1 MRGWPVSDDIRGWS
15 DTLARDPSSV
25 VFLQLGEA
33 LRRQGQRD
41 VALQVALRGLERHPH
56 LAEAHDLLARIAADE
71 GDLQRAFD
79 EWDMVLRLSP
89 RAAGALKGMGFVRY
103 RQGELAEAERYL
115 AEALEADGEDPS
127 IAAALGHVRAALA
140 AQRGGEESAEPLP
153 PIDDG
158 MPADATPVAES
169 EPAEVGMAESGDPRL
184 LFQDIMGDGRQAALL
199 LDASGL
205 VLAGAYVVEDG
216 EDVAQAVGA
225 ELSGVSD
232 EARRAMR
239 HLGLGD
245 WSSLT
250 VETDA
255 AVVAMAP
262 MRDDALVLVAASK
275 AMPLGLV
282 HRVLDRCVERAT
294 GWLAKGG
301 A

>member
-1 MRGWPVSDDIRGWS
+1 MAEDIRRLS
-15 DTLARDPSSV
+15 EELARDPASPV
-25 VFLQLGEA
+25 YLQLGEA
-33 LRRQGQRD
+33 LRRGGQLD
-41 VALQVALRGLERHPH
+41 LALKVALRGLERHPH
-56 LAEAHDLLARIAADE
+56 EADAHDLLARIAVDRGE
-71 GDLQRAFD
+71 LERAFD
-79 EWDMVLRLSP
+79 EWDMVRRIAPAHL
-89 RAAGALKGMGFVRY
+89 GARKGMGYVLFK
-103 RQGELAEAERYL
+103 QGKFAEAQTYL
-115 AEALEADGEDPS
+115 SEASELDGEDETVATALAMVRVRLREAGSQGAQSAQGAQGSTRTSPEHTEHLEHPEHLSLFHEIIADGE
-127 IAAALGHVRAALA
+127 
-140 AQRGGEESAEPLP
+140 Q
-153 PIDDG
+153 
-158 MPADATPVAES
+158 T
-169 EPAEVGMAESGDPRL
+169 
-184 LFQDIMGDGRQAALL
+184 ALL
-199 LDASGL
+199 LDATGL
-205 VLAGAYVVEDG
+205 VMAGTYLTQDG
-216 EDVAQAVGA
+216 RDVAQEVGA

-262 MRDDALVLVAASK
+262 MRDDALLLVAASK